1 MLLERY
7 NRDWIAAL
15 VGYNAGPGNMSRW
28 TNNQPIAD
36 HDLFYETLPLQQP
49 QDYIRL
55 IYQNYSTYVALYR
68 RY

>member
-1 MLLERY
+1 
-7 NRDWIAAL
+7 

-28 TNNQPIAD
+28 TNNRPIGD

-68 RY
+68 R